1 MQMVVHQFS
10 EVVNKQQL
18 VLLISIKN
26 NANSMLL
33 EMLVDGMVLNVQ
45 ISHVLLHLQLL
56 IMMIIINAELIS
68 IINVQWQN
76 QDKDVLKYQ
85 IHVKLW

>member
-1 MQMVVHQFS
+1 MVVHQFS
-10 EVVNKQQL
+10 EVVNRQQL